1 MARVIDEKTIQARII
16 FVKTF
21 KFTFIWL
28 KVLNRGY
35 RSHESGFSWKS
46 CFYIVY
52 IGGSHPRF
60 ILKSIPI
67 LWQAFLK
74 GLFVPRQKNEEAFGI
89 GIVFSFKFKS
99 DRRFGRGP
107 LGTSG
112 SLSSSP
118 SGKWSE
124 SLSDA
129 DVTSIRTCWFSAI
142 SSSIDSTSST
152 CCFTSTTF
160 STTVFFLEIKGI
172 YLLQNEG
179 ARDAIERWR

>member
-1 MARVIDEKTIQARII
+1 MNL
-16 FVKTF
+16 VK
-21 KFTFIWL
+21 
-28 KVLNRGY
+28 
-35 RSHESGFSWKS
+35 SCFSWKS
-46 CFYIVY
+46 WFFILS
-52 IGGSHPRF
+52 IGGSSHPRF

-160 STTVFFLEIKGI
+160 STTVFFLKTKNI
-172 YLLQNEG
+172 YQRAPEG
-179 ARDAIERWR
+179 Q